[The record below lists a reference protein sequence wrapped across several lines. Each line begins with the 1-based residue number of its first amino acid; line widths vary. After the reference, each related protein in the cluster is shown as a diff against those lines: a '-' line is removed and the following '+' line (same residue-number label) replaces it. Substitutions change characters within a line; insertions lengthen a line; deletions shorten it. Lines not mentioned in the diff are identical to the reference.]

1 MKLSFLIQLM
11 LMLIFIV
18 CVYLLFTNN
27 IQGRTKLFVIIF
39 TLIVGIYLLYK
50 LPFMKDYNEFLSHPV
65 TARKRYNMPI
75 DKEHSGEFGISSWIY
90 IDDWNYKNGEKKYIL
105 STSNKVVD
113 LSEDND
119 VDDGGDGDDDV
130 DADADADVD
139 ADVYTDAEIDADAD
153 GDDGVYGGET
163 DSKFVNMYLDKYK
176 NDLIIKLNVMGIDE
190 NILPSQEIKIENV
203 NIQKWINII
212 LTVTNRSVDVYINGK
227 LVKTHTFDN
236 LISVPNFS
244 NRHLKITKKGAN
256 SSLAGFGGYVSKI
269 RFYPYFI
276 TPRNAW
282 NIYYNG
288 FGDIFESSLNKY
300 NMSVS
305 FYEDH
310 KETNKYIL
318 F

>member
-18 CVYLLFTNN
+18 CVYLLFTNS
-27 IQGRTKLFVIIF
+27 IQGRTKLFVILF
-39 TLIVGIYLLYK
+39 SLIVGVYLFYK

-65 TARKRYNMPI
+65 TARESYNMPI
-75 DKEHSGEFGISSWIY
+75 NKEHSGEFGISSWIY
-90 IDDWNYKNGEKKYIL
+90 IDDWNYKSGEKKHIL
-105 STSNKVVD
+105 TTSNKTADV
-113 LSEDND
+113 SEDDNF
-119 VDDGGDGDDDV
+119 DDMLDS
-130 DADADADVD
+130 
-139 ADVYTDAEIDADAD
+139 TDTPDSTDMPE
-153 GDDGVYGGET
+153 GSGE
-163 DSKFVNMYLDKYK
+163 DNSKFMTMYLDEYK
-176 NDLIIKLNVMGIDE
+176 NDLIIKLNVANIDE
-190 NILPSQEIKIENV
+190 TTLPPQKIKIENV

-227 LVKTHTFDN
+227 LVKTHTFEN

-244 NRHLKITKKGAN
+244 NRYFKITKSGGN
-256 SSLAGFGGYVSKI
+256 SSQAGFGGYVSKI

-300 NMSVS
+300 NMSIS
-305 FYEDH
+305 FYEDN